1 MVENELIAFS
11 FDGKTLNR
19 TATLKMQVSP
29 AGIRTAEP

>member
-11 FDGKTLNR
+11 FDGKALNK
-19 TATLKMQVSP
+19 TSTLKLQVSP